1 LSLELALSPTMQL
14 EPAVLRTMMSTERF
28 TVDLPMT
35 PVSIHCVPDD
45 WMYSTKKS
53 KLVVV
58 VALAIIAAIEN
69 HKKSVAAAKAKAEKE
84 AAALAKGA
92 N

>member
-1 LSLELALSPTMQL
+1 MQL

-58 VALAIIAAIEN
+58 VALAIIAAKHITP
-69 HKKSVAAAKAKAEKE
+69 HASF
-84 AAALAKGA
+84 LTMFILPLLFG
-92 N
+92 